1 MEHEKLKVGELA
13 RRTGLTVR
21 TLHHYDE
28 IGLLAPSSRTASGH
42 RLYAMAEVMLL
53 QKIRSLRHLGL
64 SLDEIRDCL
73 AQPSLSLERVF
84 EIHLARLG
92 EEIAHRNRLRHRLE
106 AALESLGSNGSVS
119 LDELLETIEVT
130 TMFDKYYTPEQLQKL
145 KERGDEVGQE
155 RIQQVQAEW
164 MEVFAGY
171 RAAME
176 KGLDPSAEEVRAIA
190 RKAQGLILEFTG
202 GDPGISQSLKNMYQ
216 AEGPENV
223 LSGHA
228 IDTDVELWSYM
239 RRASAELRGPADSE

>member
-1 MEHEKLKVGELA
+1 MEHETLKVGELA

-53 QKIRSLRHLGL
+53 QKIRSLRQLGL

-84 EIHLARLG
+84 EIHLARLE
-92 EEIAHRNRLRHRLE
+92 EEIALRNRLRHRLE

-130 TMFDKYYTPEQLQKL
+130 TMFDKYYTREQLQKL
-145 KERGDEVGQE
+145 EERGDEVGQE

-164 MEVFAGY
+164 MEVFADY
-171 RAAME
+171 RTAME
-176 KGLDPSAEEVRAIA
+176 KGLDPGAEEVRAIA
-190 RKAQGLILEFTG
+190 HKAQGLILEFTG

-223 LSGHA
+223 LNGHA
-228 IDTDVELWSYM
+228 IDADAKLWSYM
-239 RRASAELRGPADSE
+239 RRASQELRSPVDSE